1 MAKVSRE
8 EGTGSMKGLELEV
21 PSPGPPA
28 RPPGKPGLAAVTPG
42 APGEVVFK
50 VWESSDPSP
59 DGDLH
64 NLCPSPDSDWLHLR

>member
-28 RPPGKPGLAAVTPG
+28 RRG
-42 APGEVVFK
+42 
-50 VWESSDPSP
+50 SQDSP
-59 DGDLH
+59 LS
-64 NLCPSPDSDWLHLR
+64 LLELPAR